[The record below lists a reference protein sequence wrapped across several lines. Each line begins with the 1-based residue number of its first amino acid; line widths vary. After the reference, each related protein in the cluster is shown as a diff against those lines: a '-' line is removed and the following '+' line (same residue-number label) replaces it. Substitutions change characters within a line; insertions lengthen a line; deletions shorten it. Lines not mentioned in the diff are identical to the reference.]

1 IGTIVKVPEMAPG
14 QAPTVAREIVGV
26 IRQVAI
32 GAGEKERAVEIY
44 VPMEQ
49 NVWYASSIALRTA
62 GSPATF
68 AAAARAAIAGIDK
81 DQPVTRIRTME
92 EVAAEATSRP
102 RFRATLVSLFA
113 LMSLALAAVGVFGVL
128 TFSVRE
134 RTREFGVRVAL
145 GATRADILRLVLGT
159 GMKIAGGGALIGL
172 AGATLLTR
180 TLASLLYGVTP
191 LDPLTLVG
199 APSVLVVTALVA
211 SALPALR
218 AVGVDPAVTLGQE

>member
-1 IGTIVKVPEMAPG
+1 MKTSGHP
-14 QAPTVAREIVGV
+14 
-26 IRQVAI
+26 
-32 GAGEKERAVEIY
+32 
-44 VPMEQ
+44 
-49 NVWYASSIALRTA
+49 AS
-62 GSPATF
+62 F

-81 DQPVTRIRTME
+81 DQPVTRIRTMD

-113 LMSLALAAVGVFGVL
+113 LMSLALAAVGIFGVL

-159 GMKIAGGGALIGL
+159 GMKIAGGGALVGL
-172 AGATLLTR
+172 AGAALLTR

-191 LDPLTLVG
+191 LDPVTFLG
-199 APSVLVVTALVA
+199 APSVLVATALVA

-218 AVGVDPAVTLGQE
+218 AISVDPAVTLRQE